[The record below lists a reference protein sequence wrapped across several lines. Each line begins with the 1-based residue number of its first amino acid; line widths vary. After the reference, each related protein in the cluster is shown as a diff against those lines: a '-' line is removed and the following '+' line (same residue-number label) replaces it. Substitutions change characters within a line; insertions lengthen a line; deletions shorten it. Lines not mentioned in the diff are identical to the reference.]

1 MNEKKERE
9 EEDEKYRKKKK
20 VWFYSKEYIVL
31 EWFLEAIAIQQRH
44 DHSSR
49 GQREEQTL

>member
-9 EEDEKYRKKKK
+9 EEDEKYRRKKKRKK
-20 VWFYSKEYIVL
+20 VWLNSEEYIIL

-44 DHSSR
+44 GHSS
-49 GQREEQTL
+49 